1 MCHNAYC
8 VDLVVRVYVGDLGNN
23 GDPDE
28 LRRMFSRYGSVQD
41 VWVAHKP
48 PGFAFVFYR
57 TVREAREAVK
67 GANGRMVCGVRVR
80 VRMGTE
86 MNQSEAPY
94 QGRSFER
101 EYDSPPRERSRA
113 GSSYQGR
120 SHQQS
125 QPRGPRH
132 SERSSRN
139 YVEHSPPRPSPPH
152 SSWSSKGS
160 HRSIP
165 HSHPSSMGHSFS
177 SRSHAEDLYSS
188 PPSHSKYGGHKKG
201 YEATSHYSSNDRYS
215 SREGGSR
222 ITSRPRY
229 TSPDRLPRF
238 SPPADTAYHGSRRG
252 NNRFE
257 RHELQQF
264 DYKDKAQRSRHKEH
278 VYPKISSHRHHRSRS
293 PHSFSPP
300 PVRQLDRRHGNK
312 GGWSYGNHS
321 PPPQPP
327 SRRPHYDDTHD
338 HHGYRERA
346 SRDDQ
351 FEARSFS
358 SDRAVRGSRKEY
370 IFDGGRSDNS
380 SSRYSSKNNE
390 HSYKPADRE
399 VKYRGHQRYPSSERY
414 SGQAEF
420 HNEPYTSRQE
430 YVEHSRSDRGSSL
443 EGVGVD
449 DEFPDVMVVEPH
461 DLRRKLLSEGDNERE
476 GVSSERG

>member
-1 MCHNAYC
+1 M
-8 VDLVVRVYVGDLGNN
+8 YVGDLGNN

-48 PGFAFVFYR
+48 PGFAFVFYK
-57 TVREAREAVK
+57 TGREAREAVK

-120 SHQQS
+120 TYQQS
-125 QPRGPRH
+125 QPRGQRH
-132 SERSSRN
+132 PERSSRS
-139 YVEHSPPRPSPPH
+139 YVEHSPPPRSPPH

-160 HRSIP
+160 HRNMP
-165 HSHPSSMGHSFS
+165 HSHPSSVGHSFS
-177 SRSHAEDLYSS
+177 SRSHPEDLYSPP
-188 PPSHSKYGGHKKG
+188 PPSHSKYGGHKKS

-222 ITSRPRY
+222 ITSRPRHI
-229 TSPDRLPRF
+229 SPDRLPRF
-238 SPPADTAYHGSRRG
+238 SPPADTAYHGNRRG

-257 RHELQQF
+257 RHEVQQF
-264 DYKDKAQRSRHKEH
+264 DYKDKLQRSRHKEH

-300 PVRQLDRRHGNK
+300 PVRHDRRHGNK
-312 GGWSYGNHS
+312 AGWSYGNHS
-321 PPPQPP
+321 PPAQPP
-327 SRRPHYDDTHD
+327 GRRPHYDDTHD

-346 SRDDQ
+346 SRDEQ

-358 SDRAVRGSRKEY
+358 SDRAVRGSRKDY
-370 IFDGGRSDNS
+370 MFDGGRSDNS

-399 VKYRGHQRYPSSERY
+399 VKYRGHQRYPSNERY

-420 HNEPYTSRQE
+420 QDEVYTRQE

-449 DEFPDVMVVEPH
+449 DEFPDVMIVEPH

-476 GVSSERG
+476 AVSSERG

>member
-1 MCHNAYC
+1 M
-8 VDLVVRVYVGDLGNN
+8 YVGDLGNN

-67 GANGRMVCGVRVR
+67 GADGRMVCGVRVR

-86 MNQSEAPY
+86 MNQSEAQY

-101 EYDSPPRERSRA
+101 EYDSPPRERSRP

-120 SHQQS
+120 GHQQS
-125 QPRGPRH
+125 QSHGPRH
-132 SERSSRN
+132 SDRSSRN
-139 YVEHSPPRPSPPH
+139 YEEHSPPRPSPPR
-152 SSWSSKGS
+152 SSWSGRGS
-160 HRSIP
+160 RRSIP

-177 SRSHAEDLYSS
+177 SRSHAEDLYS
-188 PPSHSKYGGHKKG
+188 PPLPSSSHSKYGGHKKN
-201 YEATSHYSSNDRYS
+201 YEASSHFSPNDRYS

-238 SPPADTAYHGSRRG
+238 SPQADTAYHGNRRG

-257 RHELQQF
+257 RHEVQQY
-264 DYKDKAQRSRHKEH
+264 DYKDKPQRSRHKEH
-278 VYPKISSHRHHRSRS
+278 VYPKIPSHRHHRSRS

-300 PVRQLDRRHGNK
+300 PAPARHDRRHGNK
-312 GGWSYGNHS
+312 GGWGYGNHS
-321 PPPQPP
+321 PPLQPP
-327 SRRPHYDDTHD
+327 SRRPHYDDHR
-338 HHGYRERA
+338 GYRERA
-346 SRDDQ
+346 SHDEQ
-351 FEARSFS
+351 FESRSFS
-358 SDRAVRGSRKEY
+358 SDRPDRGSRKDY
-370 IFDGGRSDNS
+370 IFDGGRSDN

-390 HSYKPADRE
+390 HSYKSADRE
-399 VKYRGHQRYPSSERY
+399 VKYRGHQRYPSSEHY

-420 HNEPYTSRQE
+420 HDEPYIRQERVE
-430 YVEHSRSDRGSSL
+430 YVEHNRSDRGSSL

-449 DEFPDVMVVEPH
+449 DDFSDVVIVERDPH

-476 GVSSERG
+476 VREAVSSERG